1 MQSPQACHLL
11 YDRRPGETYMDSQLL
26 TCRQIA
32 SIKSWTLV
40 TVCQVYR
47 RALVTVGQVYKQAQR
62 SRRMTS
68 LRFSAVLLT
77 LTWSLGLS
85 LPFQHVSAVH
95 HVHLVFFFYKQ
106 SILYVPLERY
116 SRCILFTSHQCYG
129 SKSEGSI
136 SFSQIRNFFL
146 LIRMHTQIS

>member
-95 HVHLVFFFYKQ
+95 HGHLVFFYYKQ

-136 SFSQIRNFFL
+136 SFSQIRKFFY
-146 LIRMHTQIS
+146 

>member
-95 HVHLVFFFYKQ
+95 HGHLVFFFINRAYCMFLQ
-106 SILYVPLERY
+106 NGILAAYCSPV
-116 SRCILFTSHQCYG
+116 TSVTDPNLKDQYLLARSG
-129 SKSEGSI
+129 I
-136 SFSQIRNFFL
+136 FFY
-146 LIRMHTQIS
+146 